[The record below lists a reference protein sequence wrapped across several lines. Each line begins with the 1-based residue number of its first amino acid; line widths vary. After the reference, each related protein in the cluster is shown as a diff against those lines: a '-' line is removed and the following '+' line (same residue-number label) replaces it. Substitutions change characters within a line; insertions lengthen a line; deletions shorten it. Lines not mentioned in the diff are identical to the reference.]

1 MIRLAISVEGQTEE
15 GFVKEVLANHL
26 CPLGVYPFAI
36 RIHRARS
43 ASGCNV
49 GGGNVSFE
57 KLVSDM
63 VNLSWN
69 FNAVTSL
76 VDYYGFKDKGERSVE
91 GLEKDL
97 GQEIHRNNL
106 GTKRV
111 FPYVQRHEFEGLLF
125 SDTFAFG
132 AIEHVAEHE
141 IAALSDIRRQFETPE
156 DINDHPESAPSKRI
170 LNAVQGYRKR
180 RDGLSVARAAGLTKI
195 RLECPRFNGW
205 LTSLE
210 GLAPD
215 SRAFGNT

>member
-1 MIRLAISVEGQTEE
+1 MTRLAVSVEGQTEE
-15 GFVKEVLANHL
+15 GFVNEVLANHL
-26 CPLGVYPFAI
+26 YPLGVYPFAI

-43 ASGCNV
+43 VSGCNV

-63 VNLSWN
+63 IDLSWN

-76 VDYYGFKDKGERSVE
+76 VDYYGFQDKGERSVE

-132 AIEHVAEHE
+132 AIERVTERE
-141 IAALSDIRRQFETPE
+141 IAALSDIRQQFKTPE
-156 DINDHPESAPSKRI
+156 DINDHLERAPSKRI
-170 LNAVQGYRKR
+170 LSALQGYRKR

-195 RLECPRFNGW
+195 RSECPRFNGW
-205 LTSLE
+205 PTRLE
-210 GLAPD
+210 GLAPE
-215 SRAFGNT
+215 SRAFGKS

>member
-43 ASGCNV
+43 ACGCNA

-76 VDYYGFKDKGERSVE
+76 VDYYGFKDKGERSV
-91 GLEKDL
+91 G
-97 GQEIHRNNL
+97 
-106 GTKRV
+106 
-111 FPYVQRHEFEGLLF
+111 
-125 SDTFAFG
+125 FG
-132 AIEHVAEHE
+132 E
-141 IAALSDIRRQFETPE
+141 R
-156 DINDHPESAPSKRI
+156 
-170 LNAVQGYRKR
+170 
-180 RDGLSVARAAGLTKI
+180 
-195 RLECPRFNGW
+195 
-205 LTSLE
+205 
-210 GLAPD
+210 
-215 SRAFGNT
+215 SRSGNP

>member
-15 GFVKEVLANHL
+15 GFVNEVLANHL

-43 ASGCNV
+43 TSSGNG

-97 GQEIHRNNL
+97 GREIHRNNL

-111 FPYVQRHEFEGLLF
+111 FPIFR
-125 SDTFAFG
+125 S
-132 AIEHVAEHE
+132 
-141 IAALSDIRRQFETPE
+141 
-156 DINDHPESAPSKRI
+156 
-170 LNAVQGYRKR
+170 
-180 RDGLSVARAAGLTKI
+180 
-195 RLECPRFNGW
+195 
-205 LTSLE
+205 TSLR
-210 GLAPD
+210 GCCFLTRLHSGQLNMWRSMT
-215 SRAFGNT
+215 SRHFRISAENSRRPKISTTIRKARRASEF